1 MPDSE
6 DRKFVLTDEQ
16 WERIEPHLPKR
27 TKDNWVGRGRPWGDH
42 RTVMEGIIYRF
53 RVGCPWRDVPADY
66 GVWQT
71 VYDRFNTWSKD
82 GTFNTILSELQADAY
97 GKGDL
102 EWVVSID
109 SSNARAHKHAAGAQ
123 PVTLTEPAG
132 DREDATSP
140 EQHTGG
146 KIELQGSAR
155 RTH

>member
-1 MPDSE
+1 MPDPE

-16 WERIEPHLPKR
+16 WERIEPHLPQR
-27 TKDNWVGRGRPWGDH
+27 TKDNWVGRGRPWGEH
-42 RTVMEGIIYRF
+42 RTIIEGIIYRF

-71 VYDRFNTWSKD
+71 IYDRFNTWSKD

-97 GKGDL
+97 GNGDL

-123 PVTLTEPAG
+123 PIELDN
-132 DREDATSP
+132 DREDSATP
-140 EQHTGG
+140 QQDTGG
-146 KIELQGSAR
+146 KIELQESAY
-155 RTH
+155 RTR